1 MTNKERAA
9 KNRKKIQKKSRKIN
23 IKKGLQNKHT

>member
-9 KNRKKIQKKSRKIN
+9 KNRKKMQKKSRKIN

>member
-1 MTNKERAA
+1 MTNQEKAA
-9 KNRKKIQKKSRKIN
+9 KHRKRIQKKSRKIN

>member
-1 MTNKERAA
+1 MTKKEQSA
-9 KNRKKIQKKSRKIN
+9 KNRKRMQKKSRKIN

>member
-1 MTNKERAA
+1 MTKKEKAA
-9 KNRKKIQKKSRKIN
+9 KNRKRMQKKSRKIN

>member
-1 MTNKERAA
+1 MTKKEKAA

-23 IKKGLQNKHT
+23 IQKGLHQKHT